1 MDCTLTCVLGNHL
14 LLQQLFSPLEKLAKT
29 QVCNDTI
36 NTTERFT
43 GEDKRKEFPPDL
55 VKTEAV
61 K

>member
-1 MDCTLTCVLGNHL
+1 MSMLVNPL

-36 NTTERFT
+36 NTTECFT
-43 GEDKRKEFPPDL
+43 EVETCEEFPPEL
-55 VKTEAV
+55 VETEAV